1 MFEFIKKIPVFIYDF
16 FISTFLTIA
25 AHVQM
30 MDNMTML
37 KGNFLDVGC
46 GTGAPLKKI
55 ADKLESYYTKIVGVD
70 LHPEYTDQ
78 AKKLFAEDP
87 RVEIHN
93 CDFYEVKSVAGNRKF
108 SSILFSFSFMLMP
121 DHVKALLLAQSL
133 LEKDGRISFLMTL
146 NKKPFPL
153 LEKLK
158 PLIKKITTVDF
169 GKVVYEREFEEVLSI
184 GNLEVVKKIRMQSF
198 LNPFLYVFPV
208 YYVECKVK
216 A

>member
-1 MFEFIKKIPVFIYDF
+1 
-16 FISTFLTIA
+16 
-25 AHVQM
+25 
-30 MDNMTML
+30 
-37 KGNFLDVGC
+37 
-46 GTGAPLKKI
+46 
-55 ADKLESYYTKIVGVD
+55 
-70 LHPEYTDQ
+70 
-78 AKKLFAEDP
+78 
-87 RVEIHN
+87 
-93 CDFYEVKSVAGNRKF
+93 
-108 SSILFSFSFMLMP
+108 
-121 DHVKALLLAQSL
+121 
-133 LEKDGRISFLMTL
+133 MTL